1 MYLSSFIHRDDLFDI
16 TERWLL
22 GRLEP
27 DDGIRITKI
36 LVCDGFVLGLTLE
49 ALAAALLK
57 MAHGQSFRQ
66 EHIQFKGQ
74 LRDAICQSAQDGN
87 TRTKELIHLYRTNP
101 EFFYREAPINGVIC
115 VDQQDHLLA
124 LYRVKRPRRIAEK
137 ANRYV
142 ANWIFKLVQ
151 DRAREM
157 AEERAQ
163 KHNVPLKELITP
175 PKQMD
180 FEFIIA
186 EKHIAGRFKDNNIEL
201 DKAALKIHDVGGL
214 KIVASEDKLAQLEKE
229 LSRNPNIRVIDREN
243 FSGSYQATSLIIDV
257 PWDQER
263 VCRNYMDLRAWD
275 RYLKRG
281 LPEAELK
288 KGLEPFLE
296 GAKPTLKMELTLST
310 FADMVE
316 SELGN
321 SLHEERI
328 IAQRDNKVYRGY
340 IPMNVEFL
348 IEYLFAVG
356 VSPQIHIDRLPIKL
370 WGRYLPDTVIDQIR
384 ALYKMPDCELFC

>member
-142 ANWIFKLVQ
+142 ANWIFKMVQ